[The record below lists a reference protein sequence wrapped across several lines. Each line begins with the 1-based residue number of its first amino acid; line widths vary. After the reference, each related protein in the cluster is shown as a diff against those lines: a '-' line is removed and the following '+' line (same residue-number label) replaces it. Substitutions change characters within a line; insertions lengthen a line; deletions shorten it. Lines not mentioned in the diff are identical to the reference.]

1 VVWAKS
7 TTLFQSEK
15 GLQTNRI
22 APYRGITAG
31 RAYAVC
37 LRGWVIAGFGNS
49 FIAMRVERH
58 TRFVML
64 AKVDNKDS
72 HSFIQAL
79 IKQSRKLPKEL
90 YRSLT
95 WDRRCEMAGHKA
107 FTLASEIDVFL
118 CDPQVIPP
126 FLTGCGCRTYAAIF
140 SFMAGVMPPMP
151 IFGRSVA
158 RQWFVCKP

>member
-15 GLQTNRI
+15 GLQTNWI
-22 APYRGITAG
+22 APHRGITAG

-49 FIAMRVERH
+49 FIATRVERH

-64 AKVDNKDS
+64 AKDDNKDS

-95 WDRRCEMAGHKA
+95 WDRGCEIAGHKA

-118 CDPQVIPP
+118 
-126 FLTGCGCRTYAAIF
+126 
-140 SFMAGVMPPMP
+140 
-151 IFGRSVA
+151 
-158 RQWFVCKP
+158 